1 MNILPLIKDFL
12 NDFNK
17 NFENNWTE
25 FLNAPIKI
33 VMVYLVFQLSNLYN
47 IKKNI

>member
-17 NFENNWTE
+17 NFEN
-25 FLNAPIKI
+25 KI
-33 VMVYLVFQLSNLYN
+33 LETYVNTIFE
-47 IKKNI
+47 